1 MPGCVANRFLDA
13 VFNHFD
19 QRSSTIK
26 SVFDCQ
32 LLVSD
37 QNLAVKKGTSELHR

>member
-19 QRSSTIK
+19 QRLSRIK

-37 QNLAVKKGTSELHR
+37 QNLAVKNDTSELHR